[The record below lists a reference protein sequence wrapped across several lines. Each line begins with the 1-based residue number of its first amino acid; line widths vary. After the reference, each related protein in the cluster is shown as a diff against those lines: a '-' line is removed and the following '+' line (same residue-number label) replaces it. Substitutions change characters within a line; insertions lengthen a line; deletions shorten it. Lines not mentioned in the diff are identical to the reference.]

1 MIIISYV
8 TLIKVEG
15 NLNNPVD
22 ARARA
27 ARSPKSRPH
36 TVYKNLNLS
45 HIWKCTFVYKDAFF
59 YSIASLLVVSLPG
72 GRARDV
78 QQAAAAV

>member
-1 MIIISYV
+1 MHV
-8 TLIKVEG
+8 RVRRDLR
-15 NLNNPVD
+15 NPD
-22 ARARA
+22 HI
-27 ARSPKSRPH
+27 P
-36 TVYKNLNLS
+36 YKNLNLL